1 MEQTNIVDCNNTD
14 SKFFNISILEH
25 LFSLGEFMKEKLA
38 VILFISVF
46 SIIGH
51 AEDLV
56 TRKYFVKGM
65 TCGGCILGVKVALNK
80 AESLKIE
87 DKEISVG
94 VADLKFSKKNYL
106 SEKTDCE
113 VSKAIE
119 KFTEFKVFMDKGHTK
134 KACKS

>member
-1 MEQTNIVDCNNTD
+1 
-14 SKFFNISILEH
+14 
-25 LFSLGEFMKEKLA
+25 MKKKLVA
-38 VILFISVF
+38 ILFISMF

-51 AEDLV
+51 AEDLISK
-56 TRKYFVKGM
+56 KYFVKGM
-65 TCGGCILGVKVALNK
+65 TCGGCILGVKVALKK

-94 VADLKFSKKNYL
+94 VTDLKFEKKNYL
-106 SEKTDCE
+106 PEKTDCE

-119 KFTEFKVFMDKGHTK
+119 KFTEFKVFMDKEHTK